1 MKSPENL
8 VKLGEMRINVNLHSK
23 SQSGIL
29 NIKPTEAYEVYK
41 IEILSNHGN
50 TDATRLY
57 K

>member
-1 MKSPENL
+1 MKTSDL
-8 VKLGEMRINVNLHSK
+8 VALGNMRMNVNLHSK

-29 NIKPTEAYEVYK
+29 HVKPTEAYEVYK

-50 TDATRLY
+50 KDLTRLY